1 MTPEQLDILG
11 VEIVDKANNI
21 LALQRLP
28 LPATALRDAFAQVL
42 REIRDVAKNLYLDLA
57 DDDPWA
63 DWGESWAE

>member
-1 MTPEQLDILG
+1 MNAEQLDILG

-21 LALQRLP
+21 LALQKLP
-28 LPATALRDAFAQVL
+28 LPAADLRDAFAKAL

-63 DWGESWAE
+63 DWGEGWAE

>member
-1 MTPEQLDILG
+1 MNAEQLDILG

-21 LALQRLP
+21 LALQKLP
-28 LPATALRDAFAQVL
+28 LPAADLRDAFANVL

-63 DWGESWAE
+63 DWGEGWAE